1 MKTVIKTF
9 LMKKVN
15 KNCRQNFSCKNP
27 KQKFACKNC
36 KQKFAY
42 KNDIMNAIA
51 INLIMLVN

>member
-1 MKTVIKTF
+1 
-9 LMKKVN
+9 MKKVN

>member
-1 MKTVIKTF
+1 
-9 LMKKVN
+9 MKKVN

-27 KQKFACKNC
+27 KQKVAYKNC

>member
-27 KQKFACKNC
+27 KQKFA
-36 KQKFAY
+36 Y
-42 KNDIMNAIA
+42 KNNIMNAIA